1 MPSKGSSTSLGFTH
15 RPQVVPFYGLFL
27 ESYKVIPKRNY
38 LGAYG
43 FIGVPLMVFLDH
55 SDPDPALLFCLFRTV
70 KSLVGSRLT
79 PFFWLTGLRSHN
91 SDQPGEVH
99 GAKSA

>member
-27 ESYKVIPKRNY
+27 ESYKVIPQRNY

-55 SDPDPALLFCLFRTV
+55 SDPGPALLFFLFRTV
-70 KSLVGSRLT
+70 KSLVVGSRLT
-79 PFFWLTGLRSHN
+79 PFFWLN
-91 SDQPGEVH
+91 SDQPSEVH